1 MSITH
6 ANIIKLLNMIEV
18 VEMEFYVL
26 NILFGCVTLDFFFFF
41 LNDPKFVELEFWPQL
56 L

>member
-1 MSITH
+1 MRITH

-26 NILFGCVTLDFFFFF
+26 NILCGCVTLDFFFF